1 MPKPKLIGPYDLG
14 SSLGTG
20 TFSKVR
26 VGTHTETGKQFA
38 IKIMDKELVKEEQ
51 AEEQIRRE
59 ISLFKDLSHPF
70 VVKMHEVIQTE
81 THMYIVLDLVSG
93 GDLQTKL
100 QEQVKLDESVGRR
113 YFQQLIA
120 GVRYC
125 HGKNIA
131 HRDLKPENL
140 LLDERDNIKISDF
153 GLANLQQ
160 QAQAQQQIAS
170 GIAPSMMQTVCGT
183 PNYIAPEV
191 LKEEGYL
198 GTVADVWSCGVIL
211 VYLLSGAL
219 PFEDANLSVLYT
231 KIERGDFSMPRF
243 FSPELKFLVARMLTV
258 DPKKRI
264 TVNEIINDPWFSVD
278 LDRGIF
284 ALGDNQG
291 GVAAAPVPITKAVT
305 AAPTGAPGPQDGFAT
320 IFNMLSANFGDL
332 VSQGKGSMIHD
343 TRRRTMLFSGNEEA
357 ARNRLLTVLG
367 ALRCNPKTP
376 SPNELKGFSNQP
388 KGLMTWTLSIQPT
401 ISPRLT
407 VLQLKLGNKGDEAD
421 FLAIAKQII
430 AQVGSDLASTATL

>member
-1 MPKPKLIGPYDLG
+1 MAPKSKLIGPYELG

-26 VGTHTETGKQFA
+26 VGTHTETKKQYA

-51 AEEQIRRE
+51 AEEQIGRE

-70 VVKMHEVIQTE
+70 IVKMHEVIQTE

-113 YFQQLIA
+113 YFQQLIS
-120 GVRYC
+120 GVKYC

-140 LLDERDNIKISDF
+140 LLDEHDNVKISDF

-160 QAQAQQQIAS
+160 QAQAQQQIAN

-198 GTVADVWSCGVIL
+198 GTVADIWSCGVI
-211 VYLLSGAL
+211 
-219 PFEDANLSVLYT
+219 
-231 KIERGDFSMPRF
+231 
-243 FSPELKFLVARMLTV
+243 
-258 DPKKRI
+258 
-264 TVNEIINDPWFSVD
+264 
-278 LDRGIF
+278 
-284 ALGDNQG
+284 
-291 GVAAAPVPITKAVT
+291 
-305 AAPTGAPGPQDGFAT
+305 
-320 IFNMLSANFGDL
+320 
-332 VSQGKGSMIHD
+332 
-343 TRRRTMLFSGNEEA
+343 
-357 ARNRLLTVLG
+357 
-367 ALRCNPKTP
+367 
-376 SPNELKGFSNQP
+376 
-388 KGLMTWTLSIQPT
+388 
-401 ISPRLT
+401 
-407 VLQLKLGNKGDEAD
+407 
-421 FLAIAKQII
+421 QIGR
-430 AQVGSDLASTATL
+430 AHV